1 MDSSKTTLGR
11 QPDGTRM
18 HSSLGE
24 AVHSRGEMAS
34 RLSVIAGHRQ
44 ERRPTVTPPAARAGE
59 EVTVSMDRLPYAAVY
74 IGFGA
79 LGGNHQLLTQAET
92 DADGMLSATVSLPAW
107 ATADLKHFF
116 FLAGFD
122 QRPFVT
128 SHEFHVAD
136 EEGVFRVEGE
146 ITDEGLAC
154 LTLRNSDDRLYTL
167 EGETDGLAAGSRVVL
182 RATLPEDPLCGEGVA
197 IEVLDA
203 RVR

>member
-1 MDSSKTTLGR
+1 MER
-11 QPDGTRM
+11 NRM
-18 HSSLGE
+18 TSGGSPL
-24 AVHSRGEMAS
+24 RGGHPAGM
-34 RLSVIAGHRQ
+34 RVSVRPGGIGPRRQ
-44 ERRPTVTPPAARAGE
+44 ERRPEVVPAAASPDE
-59 EVTVSMDRLPYAAVY
+59 EVTVSMDGLPYAAVY

-79 LGGNHQLLTQAET
+79 LGGNHQLLTQEETNAE
-92 DADGMLSATVSLPAW
+92 GLLSATVRLPNW
-107 ATADLKHFF
+107 ATPDLKHFF

-154 LTLRNSDDRLYTL
+154 PTMRNGDDRLYTL
-167 EGETDGLAAGSRVVL
+167 EGNTEGLAAGSRVVL
-182 RATLPEDPLCGEGVA
+182 RATLSEEPLCEEGLA
-197 IEVLDA
+197 IEVHDA

>member
-1 MDSSKTTLGR
+1 MERST
-11 QPDGTRM
+11 
-18 HSSLGE
+18 
-24 AVHSRGEMAS
+24 
-34 RLSVIAGHRQ
+34 VIQ
-44 ERRPTVTPPAARAGE
+44 ERRPEVVPAAAGPGE

-92 DADGMLSATVSLPAW
+92 DADGMLEATVNLPAW
-107 ATADLKHFF
+107 ATPDLKHFF

-136 EEGVFRVEGE
+136 EDGVFRVEGE

-154 LTLRNSDDRLYTL
+154 PSLRNGDDRLYTL
-167 EGETDGLAAGSRVVL
+167 EGNTDGLAAGSRVVL
-182 RATLPEDPLCGEGVA
+182 RATLADDPACAEGVA
-197 IEVLDA
+197 IDVRDA

>member
-1 MDSSKTTLGR
+1 MERKTTTPGGR
-11 QPDGTRM
+11 PADMRASPRPSGF
-18 HSSLGE
+18 GE
-24 AVHSRGEMAS
+24 
-34 RLSVIAGHRQ
+34 LRQ
-44 ERRPTVTPPAARAGE
+44 NRRPEVAPAAARPGE

-92 DADGMLSATVSLPAW
+92 DADGLLSATVALPSW
-107 ATADLKHFF
+107 ATPNLKHFF

-122 QRPFVT
+122 QRPFAT
-128 SHEFHVAD
+128 SEEFHVAD

-154 LTLRNSDDRLYTL
+154 PTLRNGDDRLYTL
-167 EGETDGLAAGSRVVL
+167 GGNTEGLAAGSRVVL
-182 RATLPEDPLCGEGVA
+182 RATLDDAPTCDEGLA
-197 IEVLDA
+197 IEVRDA

>member
-1 MDSSKTTLGR
+1 MT
-11 QPDGTRM
+11 
-18 HSSLGE
+18 
-24 AVHSRGEMAS
+24 SRGS
-34 RLSVIAGHRQ
+34 PVRGGHPAGMRAFVRPGAIGPGHQ
-44 ERRPTVTPPAARAGE
+44 ERRPEVVPAAARPGE

-79 LGGNHQLLTQAET
+79 LGGNHQLLTQEET
-92 DADGMLSATVSLPAW
+92 DGEGLLSATVRLPDW
-107 ATADLKHFF
+107 ATPDLKHFF

-136 EEGVFRVEGE
+136 EDGVFRVEGE

-154 LTLRNSDDRLYTL
+154 PTLRDGDDRLYAL
-167 EGETDGLAAGSRVVL
+167 GGNTDGLAAGARVVL
-182 RATLPEDPLCGEGVA
+182 RAILSDEPVCDEGLA
-197 IEVLDA
+197 IEVRDA

>member
-1 MDSSKTTLGR
+1 MDGSGR
-11 QPDGTRM
+11 LFG
-18 HSSLGE
+18 
-24 AVHSRGEMAS
+24 
-34 RLSVIAGHRQ
+34 RQ
-44 ERRPTVTPPAARAGE
+44 ERRPRVVPAAAAAGE
-59 EVTVSMDRLPYAAVY
+59 EVVVSMDGIPYVAVY
-74 IGFGA
+74 VGFGA
-79 LGGNHQLLTQAET
+79 LGGNHQLLTQEET
-92 DADGMLSATVSLPAW
+92 DADGGVSATVRLPDW
-107 ATADLKHFF
+107 ATPNLKHFF

-154 LTLRNSDDRLYTL
+154 PTLRNGDGRLYTL
-167 EGETDGLAAGSRVVL
+167 EGNADGLAVGARAVL
-182 RATLPEDPLCGEGVA
+182 RATLASEPACDQGLA

>member
-1 MDSSKTTLGR
+1 MTSGGSPVHGGHSAGMR
-11 QPDGTRM
+11 ASVRPGGIGT
-18 HSSLGE
+18 
-24 AVHSRGEMAS
+24 
-34 RLSVIAGHRQ
+34 GHQ
-44 ERRPTVTPPAARAGE
+44 ERRPEVVPAAAGPGE

-128 SHEFHVAD
+128 SHEFHVTD
-136 EEGVFRVEGE
+136 EDGEFRVEGE

-154 LTLRNSDDRLYTL
+154 PSMRNGDDRLYTL
-167 EGETDGLAAGSRVVL
+167 EGNTEGIAPGDRVVL
-182 RATLPEDPLCGEGVA
+182 QATLSAAPACAEGVA
-197 IEVLDA
+197 IEVRDV